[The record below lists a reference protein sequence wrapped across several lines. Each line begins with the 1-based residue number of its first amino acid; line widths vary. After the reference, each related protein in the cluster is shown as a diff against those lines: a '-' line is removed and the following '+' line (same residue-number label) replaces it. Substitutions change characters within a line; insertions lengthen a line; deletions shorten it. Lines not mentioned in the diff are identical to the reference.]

1 MSARRR
7 SRQARV
13 ALAVAAVVAAT
24 VAVAPLR
31 AQPTLTDQL
40 AAKFQRTLDTLA
52 AAAPGV
58 VGIGVVDLTS
68 GRRYDVNGAVVFP
81 QGSAIK
87 IPLLLEL
94 FRRADAKELALT
106 DRVTLTAKDRTG
118 GSSIMQYFSDGGSA
132 LSLYDLTVPMLL
144 LSDNTA
150 TNMLIDAVGMDKVNV
165 TMASMGLPNTKL
177 RRKMIRQE
185 EQVKGNENVSTPREA
200 VDLMARFASC
210 QVPLTPTSCAEV
222 VRLLEL
228 PKGGA
233 FREPIPATVPVAW
246 KPGGLDGVS
255 TAWGLVRL
263 PGAPYAV
270 SIMVTYGTANTDA
283 VVRDLSRAVYTHFTQ
298 VAGTT
303 ELGVRVAPSLIKPKG
318 R

>member
-1 MSARRR
+1 MPTGHRA
-7 SRQARV
+7 AV
-13 ALAVAAVVAAT
+13 AAVLAAVVAAGPSAT
-24 VAVAPLR
+24 ALR
-31 AQPTLTDQL
+31 AQPSLPDQI

-58 VGIGVVDLTS
+58 VGVGVVDLTS

-106 DRVTLTAKDRTG
+106 DRITLTAKDRTG
-118 GSSIMQYFSDGGSA
+118 GSSIMQYFSGGGSA
-132 LSLYDLTVPMLL
+132 LSLHDLTIPMLL

-150 TNMLIDAVGMDKVNV
+150 TNMLIDAVGMEKVNA
-165 TMASMGLPNTKL
+165 TMATMGLPNTRL

-200 VDLMARFASC
+200 VDLMARLASC
-210 QVPLTPTSCAEV
+210 QVPLTAASCAEV

-233 FREPIPATVPVAW
+233 FREPIPANVPVAW

-255 TAWGLVRL
+255 TAWGLVKL

-270 SIMVTYGTANTDA
+270 SIMVTYGTANPDA
-283 VVRDLSRAVYTHFTQ
+283 VVRDISRAVYTHFTQ
-298 VAGTT
+298 VAGSTD
-303 ELGVRVAPSLIKPKG
+303 LGARVAPSLIKPKG
-318 R
+318 Q

>member
-1 MSARRR
+1 MTRRLRLVVFSA
-7 SRQARV
+7 
-13 ALAVAAVVAAT
+13 ALVTVLAA
-24 VAVAPLR
+24 APPLH
-31 AQPTLTDQL
+31 AQPSLPDQI
-40 AAKFQRTLDTLA
+40 AAKFQTTLDTLA
-52 AAAPGV
+52 AASPGV

-68 GRRYDVNGAVVFP
+68 GRRFDVNGTVVFP

-106 DRVTLTAKDRTG
+106 DRITLTAKDRTG

-132 LSLYDLTVPMLL
+132 LSLFDLTIPMLL

-150 TNMLIDAVGMDKVNV
+150 TNMLIDAVGMEKVNA
-165 TMASMGLPNTKL
+165 TMATMGLPNTRL

-200 VDLMARFASC
+200 ADLMARLASC
-210 QVPLTPTSCAEV
+210 QVPLVPASCAEV

-270 SIMVTYGTANTDA
+270 SIMVTYGTSNPDA
-283 VVRDLSRAVYTHFTQ
+283 VVRDISRAVYTHFTQ
-298 VAGTT
+298 VAGSTD
-303 ELGVRVAPSLIKPKG
+303 LGVRVAPSLLKPKG